1 LRIARPILLVST
13 PIGVVFGLREAWR
26 LAGPKMAL
34 LMVAMLTVVGALV
47 WWTVRRIRQEHAV
60 ERATLERRARER

>member
-1 LRIARPILLVST
+1 MRIARPILLVST